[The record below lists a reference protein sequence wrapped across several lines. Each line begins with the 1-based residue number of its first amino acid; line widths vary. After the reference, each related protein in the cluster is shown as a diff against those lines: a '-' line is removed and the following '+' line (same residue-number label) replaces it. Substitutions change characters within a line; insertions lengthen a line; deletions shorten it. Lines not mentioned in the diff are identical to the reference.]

1 MTSSEG
7 NETKGGTHFSQLVV
21 PFVHHVSE
29 VLIVQLVG
37 FVPSVEACGSENGQE
52 AWVVTT
58 LLEEGTTNR
67 QDEVLTLVTCAF
79 YIFHTSVNISNV
91 SR

>member
-37 FVPSVEACGSENGQE
+37 FVPSVEACGSEDGQE

-58 LLEEGTTNR
+58 LLEEGNNKQTR
-67 QDEVLTLVTCAF
+67 
-79 YIFHTSVNISNV
+79 
-91 SR
+91 